1 MLLGVSM
8 NCHST
13 LNCLVVNLTRSTVVE
28 DMIDRKIS
36 HYKSIK
42 ELESIDLIFD
52 TLYIIAEEGQCT
64 AYDILQLSRKLD
76 KSIGYKFIENCSKFI
91 ISEPSYYSD
100 EGNLV
105 IDRLSNRKVTS
116 ENFKYVSEEK
126 KLSEMETLELFKR
139 NYNLIAITSH
149 GRVDA
154 TYLPNVVL
162 CSKSPCFDS
171 NEELTLS
178 CENSSQCY
186 YAPRTVLNSSSINSE
201 VLFLNTCNS
210 INSHGTGFNKAIDFS
225 RNTEC
230 RAFIGSPVVHN
241 STEYQT
247 LIFVNSF
254 INGSPIYKAL
264 DDTESSLR
272 SSEQRSMLIVGDPL
286 TRISNPPKLVEHLIK
301 NEDILVKLEKLEERV
316 SRGLQTLVET
326 KSVTGVS
333 ISTMKNDVYEM
344 SRYIDE
350 IKNLKKQA
358 LRCIR
363 DDLESTLFNIQS
375 LFEKRVSKIQ
385 NEMVDK
391 LIRKSSKGV
400 VSINE
405 NMFHSFKLIHGFD
418 DVCNECSSSI
428 NKLVYENNRVF
439 SYCGNCSLQKESSNE
454 RSSFS
459 TNLSVNR
466 EELTAKISNLKE
478 NSLVVVLLSD
488 VGRFGVKNH
497 FVKSDI
503 VSNKVCL
510 SLPIDKKLPRHPYWL
525 KTFVLVDLS
534 VCIETKTINII

>member
-1 MLLGVSM
+1 
-8 NCHST
+8 
-13 LNCLVVNLTRSTVVE
+13 
-28 DMIDRKIS
+28 MIDRKIS

>member
-1 MLLGVSM
+1 M
-8 NCHST
+8 T
-13 LNCLVVNLTRSTVVE
+13 
-28 DMIDRKIS
+28 DRTIVY
-36 HYKSIK
+36 YKSIK

-76 KSIGYKFIENCSKFI
+76 KSIGYKFIESCSKFI
-91 ISEPSYYSD
+91 ISDPSYSANED
-100 EGNLV
+100 NLV

-126 KLSEMETLELFKR
+126 KLSEIETLELFKR

-162 CSKSPCFDS
+162 CSKSSCFDS

-210 INSHGTGFNKAIDFS
+210 INSHGTGFNTAIDFS
-225 RNTEC
+225 RNTKC

-254 INGSPIYKAL
+254 INGNPIYKAL
-264 DDTESSLR
+264 DDTEFSLR
-272 SSEQRSMLIVGDPL
+272 SHEQRSMLIVGDPL
-286 TRISNPPKLVEHLIK
+286 TRISNPPKLVEHLNK
-301 NEDILVKLEKLEERV
+301 NEDILIKLGKLEERV

-326 KSVTGVS
+326 KSVAGIS
-333 ISTMKNDVYEM
+333 ISTIKNDVYEM

-358 LRCIR
+358 LSCIR
-363 DDLESTLFNIQS
+363 DDLDYTLFNIQS
-375 LFEKRVSKIQ
+375 LFEKRVRKIQ

-391 LIRKSSKGV
+391 LIKKSSKGV

-405 NMFHSFKLIHGFD
+405 NMFHSFKLTHSFD
-418 DVCNECSSSI
+418 DICNECSSSV
-428 NKLVYENNRVF
+428 NKVVYENNRVF
-439 SYCGNCSLQKESSNE
+439 SYCGNCSLQNENSNE
-454 RSSFS
+454 HSSFS
-459 TNLSVNR
+459 TNISVNR
-466 EELTAKISNLKE
+466 EELTANISNLKE

-488 VGRFGVKNH
+488 VGRFGVRNH

-534 VCIETKTINII
+534 VCIETKTMNIT